1 MKAIELV
8 RWALAMTDKVI
19 ARLAEDMKDAP
30 LTAPTPNGG
39 NHPLWVMGH
48 LAVSEGQ
55 LQSLITGKPNPVKAW
70 EPLFGQKSEPV
81 ADASRYPS
89 FAEVNSRFHE
99 LRAVTL
105 KLLEDTGDAGLDAAP
120 KEIPEGLEDELKNKG
135 RAFLLVAIHQMMH
148 YGQVS
153 DARRAAGKKPLM

>member
-19 ARLAEDMKDAP
+19 ARLTEDMKDAP

-55 LQSLITGKPNPVKAW
+55 LQSLITGKPNPVKEWAP
-70 EPLFGQKSEPV
+70 EFRLSHSIRVQCNVGPALNPLCYVPIG
-81 ADASRYPS
+81 
-89 FAEVNSRFHE
+89 FAVSQEINAHE
-99 LRAVTL
+99 
-105 KLLEDTGDAGLDAAP
+105 
-120 KEIPEGLEDELKNKG
+120 
-135 RAFLLVAIHQMMH
+135 
-148 YGQVS
+148 
-153 DARRAAGKKPLM
+153 